1 MATTS
6 ATRPSA
12 TASDRRQAPSTRV
25 AGTAR
30 GSARPCGFVADAATR
45 RHGLDQPCV
54 AADDRAAPDH
64 RVAAEDGRARV
75 DRDVV
80 LDRRIAEDD
89 LLDAVRRRVA
99 LERRQHV
106 LRQERPERGDLPEE
120 REGHGLGPF
129 GLARGGGPE
138 PLIAGRPPDLLD
150 EDLARRIKMGGDR
163 ETQLRLVER
172 SGGVVAEVHDRLQ
185 MPERLDHLAL
195 VRQLGAAQAI
205 DQPPSLVA
213 GRHLRDHVLE
223 LAQTVDGHGS
233 FPNPPTVLPANRPG
247 EIPAGYRLSRPEA
260 RIRRPEWAILPAV
273 RAALLPLVLLL
284 GLAGAAV
291 PAEQTVA
298 SLPPVTEP

>member
-25 AGTAR
+25 AGTSR

-45 RHGLDQPCV
+45 RRALAVELVGDPV
-54 AADDRAAPDH
+54 RGDR
-64 RVAAEDGRARV
+64 
-75 DRDVV
+75 

-163 ETQLRLVER
+163 ETQLRLVE
-172 SGGVVAEVHDRLQ
+172 
-185 MPERLDHLAL
+185 
-195 VRQLGAAQAI
+195 
-205 DQPPSLVA
+205 
-213 GRHLRDHVLE
+213 
-223 LAQTVDGHGS
+223 
-233 FPNPPTVLPANRPG
+233 
-247 EIPAGYRLSRPEA
+247 
-260 RIRRPEWAILPAV
+260 
-273 RAALLPLVLLL
+273 
-284 GLAGAAV
+284 
-291 PAEQTVA
+291 
-298 SLPPVTEP
+298 